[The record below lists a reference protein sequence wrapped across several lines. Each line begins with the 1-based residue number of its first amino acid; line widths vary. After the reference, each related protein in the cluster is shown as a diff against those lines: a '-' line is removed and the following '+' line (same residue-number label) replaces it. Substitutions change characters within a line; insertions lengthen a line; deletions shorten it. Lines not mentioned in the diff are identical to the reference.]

1 MKSLVKTFLVTSLI
15 LLFSAFG
22 FSQTTITIT
31 LIVDTDTF
39 ERDDWRAS
47 CHFEAEWA
55 DTGHVITNNGDLED
69 FLVEAFVDDTIIW
82 EGESSSS
89 EHVIVDITKIKYK
102 KGTRIFKNKTNDGKK
117 PNGSKK
123 EKVKTK
129 ALYSTQDKPDYKYD
143 LTFKIKHL
151 GSFTI
156 DPKMRIGPR

>member
-82 EGESSSS
+82 EGES
-89 EHVIVDITKIKYK
+89 
-102 KGTRIFKNKTNDGKK
+102 
-117 PNGSKK
+117 
-123 EKVKTK
+123 
-129 ALYSTQDKPDYKYD
+129 
-143 LTFKIKHL
+143 
-151 GSFTI
+151 
-156 DPKMRIGPR
+156 